1 MPEAATSTT
10 IRRARIFCAM
20 GALVCVAI
28 FLVSMFAAS
37 MQEDRVRTRAV
48 EHGLTVCHPNTTCR
62 PPAGRDVA
70 CAGAEN
76 EECRLSNGAILMA
89 GHIEYAEERPT
100 RWKLVE
106 VAAAVLGITLL
117 LFLFK
122 LSSADRTKRKDE
134 AKAEARLDRAVRDA
148 EARAAE
154 ARAKAARAASA
165 D

>member
-1 MPEAATSTT
+1 
-10 IRRARIFCAM
+10 
-20 GALVCVAI
+20 
-28 FLVSMFAAS
+28 
-37 MQEDRVRTRAV
+37 
-48 EHGLTVCHPNTTCR
+48 
-62 PPAGRDVA
+62 
-70 CAGAEN
+70 
-76 EECRLSNGAILMA
+76 MA

-122 LSSADRTKRKDE
+122 LNSADRAKRKHE
-134 AKAEARLDRAVRDA
+134 AKLEARLDRAVRDA